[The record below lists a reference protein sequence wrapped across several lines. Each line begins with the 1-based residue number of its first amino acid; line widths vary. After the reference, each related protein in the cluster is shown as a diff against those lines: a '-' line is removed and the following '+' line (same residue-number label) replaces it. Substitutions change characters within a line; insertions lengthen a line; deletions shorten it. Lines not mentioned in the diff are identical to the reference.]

1 MKNTLVLALALL
13 LIISGCGRKKPQP
26 SVRLQQPEGRFSFVT
41 PDHWS
46 QKKLAGLDF
55 IIVSTEADFGT
66 RPNIFVDF
74 VRTSGQV
81 GSVVEQTVETNRR
94 NHPSYT
100 VIQESPFVTAS
111 GLTGVRIAA
120 RRINKSKI
128 PLALFHY
135 FIQDAD
141 RTIAITCTCAEP
153 VKQKYAPL
161 FDAAMTSLES
171 D

>member
-1 MKNTLVLALALL
+1 MNSTAPLILALFLAVA
-13 LIISGCGRKKPQP
+13 GCGKQKPQP
-26 SVRLQQPEGRFSFVT
+26 SVRLQQPNGEFSFVT
-41 PDHWS
+41 PDTWS

-55 IIVSTEADFGT
+55 IIVSTESDFGT
-66 RPNIFVDF
+66 RPNIFVDS
-74 VRTSGQV
+74 VRTPSQV
-81 GSVVEQTVETNRR
+81 SNVAKQTVKTNRR

-100 VIQESPFVTAS
+100 VIQEIPFVTTS
-111 GLTGVRIAA
+111 GLPGVRIAA

-161 FDAAMTSLES
+161 FDAAMASLKT

>member
-26 SVRLQQPEGRFSFVT
+26 SVRLHQPIGGFSFIT
-41 PDHWS
+41 PDTWS

-74 VRTSGQV
+74 VRSPGQV
-81 GSVVEQTVETNRR
+81 GNVAKQTIETNRR

-100 VIQESPFVTAS
+100 VLQESPFITAS
-111 GLTGVRIAA
+111 GLNGIRISAH
-120 RRINKSKI
+120 RINKSKI

-135 FIQDAD
+135 LIQDAD